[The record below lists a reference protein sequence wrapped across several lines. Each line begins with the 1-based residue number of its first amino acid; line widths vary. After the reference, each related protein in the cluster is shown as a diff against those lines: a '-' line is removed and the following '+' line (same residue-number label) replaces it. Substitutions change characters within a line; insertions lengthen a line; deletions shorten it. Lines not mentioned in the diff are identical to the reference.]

1 MKSNVPTTVA
11 SVIPVTAKLAC
22 ADTKTELGTAFT
34 SSLEVPTETEPHLGE
49 ALRHTLEHPGSLVR
63 ARLVYEMS
71 QVYGLSDIRSK
82 SLAVAIEYFHTA
94 SLLFDDLP
102 CMDDAMERRGEPC
115 VHRIQGEAATVLA
128 ALGLVSRAYALLWQG
143 LVGLPTDRQ
152 SLAGAYVEK
161 CLGVDGLLN
170 GQSED
175 LHFASLPKYRRSPHK
190 VATGKTV
197 SLIRLSLVLPAL
209 LGGAQ
214 PGEVQL
220 LERLAAFW
228 GLSYQILDDLKDVFQ
243 QPGQTGK
250 TAARD
255 KSLNRP
261 NIALAIGTN
270 ESLLRLERLLVLG
283 DQVLARLVARLPT
296 LVYLTELRSR
306 FQEEMVGIKA
316 TNPSLAQ

>member
-1 MKSNVPTTVA
+1 MKTKALTTVA
-11 SVIPVTAKLAC
+11 SARPVAAKPEC
-22 ADTKTELGTAFT
+22 ANIKTELETAFT
-34 SSLEVPTETEPHLGE
+34 GGLEVPAETEPHLGG

-63 ARLVYEMS
+63 ARLVYEMA
-71 QVYGLSDIRSK
+71 QVYGLSDSRSK
-82 SLAVAIEYFHTA
+82 NLALAIEYFHTA

-102 CMDDAMERRGEPC
+102 CMDNAKERRGEPC
-115 VHRIQGEAATVLA
+115 VHRIQGEAAAVLA

-143 LVGLPTDRQ
+143 LEGLPTDRQ

-175 LHFASLPKYRRSPHK
+175 LHYASLPKYRRSPQK
-190 VATGKTV
+190 VAKGKTV

-243 QPGQTGK
+243 QPAQTGK

-261 NIALAIGTN
+261 NMALAVGAN
-270 ESLLRLERLLVLG
+270 ESLLRLQRLLVLG
-283 DQVLARLVARLPT
+283 DQVLARLMARLPS

-306 FQEEMVGIKA
+306 FQEEIVGIKA
-316 TNPSLAQ
+316 TNPSSA